1 MECFC
6 KFLMLNI
13 SSIKELLRKPLK
25 IQRNITRNLPEK
37 LKRKIFGLYF
47 LANFYFLFFFFLGG
61 GRGGDTSWAGGPM

>member
-1 MECFC
+1 
-6 KFLMLNI
+6 MLNI

-47 LANFYFLFFFFLGG
+47 LANFLYFFFGG
-61 GRGGDTSWAGGPM
+61 GGGGDTSWAGGPM

>member
-1 MECFC
+1 
-6 KFLMLNI
+6 MLNI

-47 LANFYFLFFFFLGG
+47 LANFLYFFFWGGEG
-61 GRGGDTSWAGGPM
+61 GRYFVGRGTNVELNGFL

>member
-1 MECFC
+1 
-6 KFLMLNI
+6 MLNI

-47 LANFYFLFFFFLGG
+47 LANFLYFFFWGG
-61 GRGGDTSWAGGPM
+61 GGEILRGPVDQCRTQWFLIIL

>member
-1 MECFC
+1 
-6 KFLMLNI
+6 MLNI

-47 LANFYFLFFFFLGG
+47 LANFLYFFFGG
-61 GRGGDTSWAGGPM
+61 GGGEILRGPGTNVEPNGFL

>member
-1 MECFC
+1 
-6 KFLMLNI
+6 MLNI

-47 LANFYFLFFFFLGG
+47 LANFLYFFFWGG
-61 GRGGDTSWAGGPM
+61 GGEILRGPGTNVEPNGFL

>member
-1 MECFC
+1 
-6 KFLMLNI
+6 MLNI

-47 LANFYFLFFFFLGG
+47 LANFLFFIFFFLGG
-61 GRGGDTSWAGGPM
+61 GEGGRYFVGWGTNVELNGFL